1 MKTQKIWTHD
11 VKTDRPERRV
21 RRRVAANFYAIEL
34 VGGARYLRRVE
45 NVSGDGLLIETPLGD
60 ETPGQ
65 RLDLVLPRGEDSPPL
80 QVSAEVVNV
89 RPGGRVG
96 LRVLTAAPL
105 PVESLGG
112 SVAL

>member
-1 MKTQKIWTHD
+1 MKTQKIWTQD
-11 VKTDRPERRV
+11 VKSDRPERRV

-34 VGGARYLRRVE
+34 VGSARYLRRVE

-65 RLDLVLPRGEDSPPL
+65 RLDLVLPRGEDNPL

-89 RPGGRVG
+89 RPGGHVG
-96 LRVLTAAPL
+96 LRVLSAAPL

>member
-11 VKTDRPERRV
+11 VKSDRPERRV

-34 VGGARYLRRVE
+34 VGSARYLRRVE

-65 RLDLVLPRGEDSPPL
+65 RLDLVLPRGEDNPL

-89 RPGGRVG
+89 RPGGHVG
-96 LRVLTAAPL
+96 LRVLSAAPL

>member
-11 VKTDRPERRV
+11 VKSDRPERRV

-34 VGGARYLRRVE
+34 VGSARYLRRVE
-45 NVSGDGLLIETPLGD
+45 HVSGDGLLIETPLGD

-65 RLDLVLPRGEDSPPL
+65 RLDLVLPRGEDNPL

-96 LRVLTAAPL
+96 WRVLSAAPL

>member
-11 VKTDRPERRV
+11 VKSDRPERRV

-34 VGGARYLRRVE
+34 VGSARYLRRVE

-65 RLDLVLPRGEDSPPL
+65 RLDLVLPRGEDNPL

-96 LRVLTAAPL
+96 LRVLSAAPL